1 MDCSFKLEA
10 GVPTLYKH
18 VVPHMQT
25 GSTPPFCVSTQTS
38 SPAQYTTVVYVK
50 GGGGV
55 QGVYSLQG
63 FKSISTIFGK
73 NKNRR

>member
-1 MDCSFKLEA
+1 MDTCFRLEA
-10 GVPTLYKH
+10 RVLKLYNH
-18 VVPHMQT
+18 VVSHMPNRKYPPPSCVNTDQFPQH
-25 GSTPPFCVSTQTS
+25 STLLLCMW
-38 SPAQYTTVVYVK
+38 
-50 GGGGV
+50 GGGV